1 MMVIY
6 TRSGDGG
13 ETGLGDGS
21 RVAKDDLR
29 VVAVGEVDEL
39 NAAVGVA
46 RAAGLP
52 EEVDRRLERIQC
64 ELFDLGADLARPIGV
79 GAASA
84 GRPPLRLDGTYVA
97 RLEGAIDAVD
107 AALPALRNFI
117 LPGGNEAAARLHL
130 ARAVCRRAERAVVTL
145 ARTATRRTN
154 PECGRYLN
162 RLADLLFVLA
172 RQAASGTEIVWRATG
187 TQAEGPSR

>member
-1 MMVIY
+1 MRIY
-6 TRSGDGG
+6 TRTGDGG

-21 RVAKDDLR
+21 RVAKNDLR

-52 EEVDRRLERIQC
+52 EEVDRRLERIQR
-64 ELFDLGADLARPIGV
+64 ELFDLGADLARPIAV
-79 GAASA
+79 GEASA
-84 GRPPLRLDGTYVA
+84 KRPPLRLVGAYVA
-97 RLEGAIDAVD
+97 RLEAAIDEID
-107 AALPALRNFI
+107 AALPPLRSFI
-117 LPGGNEAAARLHL
+117 LPGGSEAAARLHVT
-130 ARAVCRRAERAVVTL
+130 RAVCRRAERAVVGLMRVAAET
-145 ARTATRRTN
+145 TN

-172 RQAASGTEIVWRATG
+172 RHAAGGGETEWRRG
-187 TQAEGPSR
+187 